1 MCQVRLFQSGLSCHI
16 PQQTIA
22 LRRYLFEV
30 GLSLSNAEQ
39 TDSGE
44 SSIRERNRDK
54 RCEESGMRSEQ
65 AHCPGDDYLN
75 MFSHHRLL
83 SRLASTEIWTPN
95 AGDNRRAVACNAS
108 ETLVCGSG

>member
-1 MCQVRLFQSGLSCHI
+1 MCQVRLFQSGLCCRL

-95 AGDNRRAVACNAS
+95 TEITGPQWPQ
-108 ETLVCGSG
+108 G

>member
-1 MCQVRLFQSGLSCHI
+1 M
-16 PQQTIA
+16 
-22 LRRYLFEV
+22 
-30 GLSLSNAEQ
+30 SLSNAEQ

-65 AHCPGDDYLN
+65 GHCPGDDYLN

-83 SRLASTEIWTPN
+83 SRLASERQTPN
-95 AGDNRRAVACNAS
+95 AGDNRRAVAPDAIQKVVCAS
-108 ETLVCGSG
+108 G